1 MAEVLDKPNK
11 TSNRSAERADKIMK
25 TLPNVPDAGGDS
37 EIDHQKSSSSQV
49 DVFKSHEV
57 DEDEGRNVRSFVQL
71 LFKRKQRSYN
81 LNS

>member
-57 DEDEGRNVRSFVQL
+57 DEDEGQDGL
-71 LFKRKQRSYN
+71 HQRDNGFLGEVTASI
-81 LNS
+81 